1 MKVLPES
8 FFEKHVIGS
17 VFSDV
22 KVLNLPN
29 LEIQF
34 LDRDDQAKQVN
45 PFSNCCI
52 LTLPNNELD
61 ENALQTIWVDFP
73 SCWWM
78 NVSGNK
84 IKSFDRLTIP
94 LALSSLD
101 LGKNPLT
108 LDDLAHLSKTH
119 ILRLTLTLD
128 QVAPL
133 ELAFDREWDALLS
146 VTKSLN
152 LVWVFNNHF
161 ISCRERG
168 CIMQTFPPDH
178 PDQPP
183 SKTEGAWS
191 SLFVNTRQSTIISA
205 THHLERVDH
214 VTDTVRLD
222 MLFEDYLNECFL
234 WNTFC
239 HTVTVSNSIASK
251 NMKKKPMLSNINSI
265 LFVPHR
271 QRLDLSVLLTTR
283 LMFTIPN
290 PLFRD
295 ALLPPFAMTALVSL
309 MRRISKIER
318 MDIVQGQKSRLQVLG
333 IQPFA
338 ATAATSSSVKYSTEF
353 VPSFDGAYGFQ
364 FLRDALRYIS
374 FRFQT
379 TEDDAHN
386 HSIPYSELELEILQ
400 QLPDVPTK
408 WAGYTTICKAET
420 DAKWLRWVPF
430 ASRHAIFILNKAP
443 SCPPLN
449 GVCRSTKD
457 QEFYLEMLP
466 LLKAANMSLVDLD
479 IVTMG
484 PQVDGRA
491 ITNLARTANV
501 ASSGDAAN
509 SSGSG
514 MNPSAHR
521 RRLEMAMKL
530 MQGKVLPF
538 GMGLPK
544 ASLASLRWK
553 ASEDDIPHG
562 Q

>member
-146 VTKSLN
+146 VNKSLN

-161 ISCRERG
+161 ISCRERV

-214 VTDTVRLD
+214 ITDTVRLD

-239 HTVTVSNSIASK
+239 HTVTVSNSIAAK

-295 ALLPPFAMTALVSL
+295 
-309 MRRISKIER
+309 
-318 MDIVQGQKSRLQVLG
+318 
-333 IQPFA
+333 
-338 ATAATSSSVKYSTEF
+338 
-353 VPSFDGAYGFQ
+353 
-364 FLRDALRYIS
+364 
-374 FRFQT
+374 
-379 TEDDAHN
+379 
-386 HSIPYSELELEILQ
+386 
-400 QLPDVPTK
+400 
-408 WAGYTTICKAET
+408 
-420 DAKWLRWVPF
+420 
-430 ASRHAIFILNKAP
+430 
-443 SCPPLN
+443 
-449 GVCRSTKD
+449 
-457 QEFYLEMLP
+457 
-466 LLKAANMSLVDLD
+466 
-479 IVTMG
+479 
-484 PQVDGRA
+484 
-491 ITNLARTANV
+491 
-501 ASSGDAAN
+501 
-509 SSGSG
+509 
-514 MNPSAHR
+514 
-521 RRLEMAMKL
+521 
-530 MQGKVLPF
+530 
-538 GMGLPK
+538 
-544 ASLASLRWK
+544 
-553 ASEDDIPHG
+553 
-562 Q
+562 